1 MKEEAYKAKEKLQNE
16 LNVKNVMALRQ
27 AVVDVQNALQTTN
40 AKINDLNQTI
50 STQHEERLRIEKE
63 FQELRTAF
71 FTMKTQIGVHRQ

>member
-1 MKEEAYKAKEKLQNE
+1 MKEEAYQAKEKLQNE

-40 AKINDLNQTI
+40 AKINDLNLTI
-50 STQHEERLRIEKE
+50 SNQHEERLRMEKE

-71 FTMKTQIGVHRQ
+71 FTMKTQIGAHRQ